1 MSRNGISS
9 APAVGCRSVSKTFHS
24 AKREVAA
31 LDRVDLELISGSMTA
46 IVGPSGCGK
55 STLLRIIA
63 GLETA
68 TDGEVDID
76 GRPPEALRSSGDVS
90 VGFQDAA
97 LLPWRSVASN
107 IALGMRLAGRPKDP
121 DRVQELIR
129 MVGLEGFEQ
138 ARPGQLS
145 GGMRQ
150 RAAIARCLA
159 PRPRL
164 LLLDEPFGAVD
175 ELTRRRLNVELP
187 ASWEASATTSLLVTH
202 SISEAVF
209 LSDTVAVMGPRP
221 GRIVARVEI
230 DLPRPRTVDHL
241 HSTRFYELVN
251 EVAELLG
258 VDAAPRAKTLDPASA

>member
-1 MSRNGISS
+1 MSRNDTAS
-9 APAVGCRSVSKTFHS
+9 APTVLCHSVSKTFGT
-24 AKREVAA
+24 ARREVSA
-31 LDRVDLELISGSMTA
+31 LEAVDLELTPGTMTA

-68 TDGEVDID
+68 TTGRVEID
-76 GRPPEALRSSGDVS
+76 GQPPEALRSRGDIS

-121 DRVQELIR
+121 DRVQQLIS
-129 MVGLEGFEQ
+129 MVGLDGFEQ

-159 PRPRL
+159 PQPRL

-187 ASWEASATTSLLVTH
+187 ASWESQSTTSLLVTH
-202 SISEAVF
+202 SIAEAVF
-209 LSDTVAVMGPRP
+209 LSDSVAVMGPRP
-221 GRIVARVEI
+221 GRIVARVAV

-251 EVAELLG
+251 TVAELLG
-258 VDAAPRAKTLDPASA
+258 VDAAPHPKTLDAASA